1 MDARA
6 LIVLAAKVRVALL
19 AWGFVQDSFFE
30 VPYTDVDYDV
40 FTDAARFMA
49 DGRSPYERDTYRYS
63 PLLAGAL
70 IPNVLVHPLWGK
82 CLFASGDLLAG
93 WLIKRILER
102 RGCEEKACATAMA
115 ADALAATEP
124 PAKTCPWSGWRR

>member
-19 AWGFVQDSFFE
+19 AWEFVQDSFFE

-49 DGRSPYERDTYRYS
+49 GGHSPYERDTLPILPPARGRAD
-63 PLLAGAL
+63 PERAGA
-70 IPNVLVHPLWGK
+70 PSVG
-82 CLFASGDLLAG
+82 
-93 WLIKRILER
+93 
-102 RGCEEKACATAMA
+102 
-115 ADALAATEP
+115 
-124 PAKTCPWSGWRR
+124 